1 MRPPLFFLWRTRTI
15 MSLNGW
21 VAGELSSPLD
31 PAPRRTRRTVRSDL
45 LEREGPDYEE
55 CGLQWLCILA
65 LALPRAMK
73 RVSIMMDPFLWAALG
88 VIASPAVVFFAL
100 LLIEGL
106 QKHLSPGI
114 VEEGAMKMP
123 TIKFIF
129 QTDGRTR
136 AEVTNADGVV
146 LVRTPDFL
154 TRKEAHDALV
164 EVYRQISP
172 WFYWTNEDD
181 CAQLEEDILEEPLP
195 RPFRR

>member
-1 MRPPLFFLWRTRTI
+1 MACSVRPPLFFLWRTRTI

-55 CGLQWLCILA
+55 CGLQWLCLHGPCFTKGHEA
-65 LALPRAMK
+65 
-73 RVSIMMDPFLWAALG
+73 SEYYMMDPFLWAALG

-172 WFYWTNEDD
+172 WFSWTNEED
-181 CAQLEEDILEEPLP
+181 CDPAG
-195 RPFRR
+195 RTGRRCP